1 MTPCSDPLDNEE
13 IWHSLILDY
22 IRLPMNYG
30 SNIGGVR
37 PLARA
42 AGIDPHRA
50 VARVLAYYHHDAS
63 RGCNKKRGPES
74 NPAPALLCRTR
85 PCLAAPSFAKLRS
98 AMLRQAPHVDFEELV
113 Q

>member
-1 MTPCSDPLDNEE
+1 MECQAITPCSDPLDDEE
-13 IWHSLILDY
+13 IWHSLIMDY

-30 SNIGGVR
+30 SDIGGVR

-63 RGCNKKRGPES
+63 KG
-74 NPAPALLCRTR
+74 L
-85 PCLAAPSFAKLRS
+85 
-98 AMLRQAPHVDFEELV
+98 Q
-113 Q
+113 